1 MKLEQ
6 LKHFQAAAK
15 HQHLAKAGQQIAI
28 SPSAIWHSIR
38 ALEQEFGQK
47 LFHKEGRQIVLTE
60 QGKRLQRK
68 ATALLGSAEALKNDM
83 RIEDTPL
90 AGHYRLAATHGF
102 AETLLMPAWGRLQ
115 HRYPE
120 LTGEVYTFRSHD
132 IIEKVGQGE
141 LDFGICLSPHL
152 SSQIE
157 GYTLKTEGLFL
168 ALRQDHPIF
177 SLPAATQLTALANY
191 PAALPKSRPHVLS
204 CEKHPALIS
213 YDIQPRVTL
222 TYDHYAIAVTAI
234 AHSDLWSLLPEH
246 LVTRHADTIR
256 ALVPPGWQADY
267 EITLIWQ
274 TQFNDS
280 QIKNQLID
288 AVLEHID

>member
-68 ATALLGSAEALKNDM
+68 ATALLGS
-83 RIEDTPL
+83 
-90 AGHYRLAATHGF
+90 